1 MSRKTKKTLVLSIGF
16 SLIAMIAVAL
26 IVYMIFELKREPE
39 PFWQRFLVRVVLFL
53 FLFPIILEGLTLLR
67 SIYILLFFHPRTAAK
82 VCYIISGIL
91 VFAALVFQALFL
103 SGVYRERSDF
113 LLFSWPI
120 ILVSSLLGSVPCGAK
135 ENRAP

>member
-16 SLIAMIAVAL
+16 SLIAMIAVAVIVQL
-26 IVYMIFELKREPE
+26 IFALKKDPDGQRYIAGVYF
-39 PFWQRFLVRVVLFL
+39 FF
-53 FLFPIILEGLTLLR
+53 ILLPCIWAGLTLLR
-67 SIYILLFFHPRTAAK
+67 SIYKLLFFRPKTAAK
-82 VCYIISGIL
+82 TCYIISGIL

-120 ILVSSLLGSVPCGAK
+120 ILVSFLLGSVPCGSK
-135 ENRAP
+135 ENRDP